1 MRIDIITV
9 VPDILKSP
17 FEASILK
24 RAIEKGHVEIHMHN
38 LRDYVTDNYKQ
49 IDDYQFDYILGA
61 GDKIE
66 IKVFGQPDL
75 DVTSLLGNSG
85 EINYPFLGKV
95 KLVGLSVSQVE
106 QTISE
111 GLQPDYLVNPN
122 VYAQVVEY
130 RPFYIHGEVKEPGAY
145 PYQPAMTVNQ
155 AIALAGGLTERA
167 SVDKIFIFKEQTKQQ
182 QQKGSLNSQIAA
194 GDTIKIEQRLF

>member
-1 MRIDIITV
+1 MKYIFSLTLLV
-9 VPDILKSP
+9 FS
-17 FEASILK
+17 SICF
-24 RAIEKGHVEIHMHN
+24 AQSAQS
-38 LRDYVTDNYKQ
+38 YV
-49 IDDYQFDYILGA
+49 LGA
-61 GDKIE
+61 GDKVE

-75 DVTSLLGNSG
+75 EVTALLGNSG
-85 EINYPFLGKV
+85 EVNYPFLGKV
-95 KLVGLSVSQVE
+95 KLAGLNTSEVE
-106 QTISE
+106 QVITE
-111 GLQPDYLVNPN
+111 GLKPNYLVNPN
-122 VYAQVVEY
+122 VYVQVIEY
-130 RPFYIHGEVKEPGAY
+130 RPFYIHGEVENPGAY

>member
-1 MRIDIITV
+1 MKIK
-9 VPDILKSP
+9 ILTG
-17 FEASILK
+17 FILLLSFGSF
-24 RAIEKGHVEIHMHN
+24 AN
-38 LRDYVTDNYKQ
+38 DSQN
-49 IDDYQFDYILGA
+49 YILGA

-111 GLQPDYLVNPN
+111 GLRPDYLVNPN
-122 VYAQVVEY
+122 VYAQVIEY

-167 SVDKIFIFKEQTKQQ
+167 SVDKIYIFKEQTKQQ

>member
-1 MRIDIITV
+1 MKV
-9 VPDILKSP
+9 KILVCLILLFS
-17 FEASILK
+17 FGSFASDSQ
-24 RAIEKGHVEIHMHN
+24 N
-38 LRDYVTDNYKQ
+38 
-49 IDDYQFDYILGA
+49 YILGA

-106 QTISE
+106 QTIIS

-130 RPFYIHGEVKEPGAY
+130 RPFYIHGEVKKPGGY

>member
-1 MRIDIITV
+1 MKV
-9 VPDILKSP
+9 KILTGFILLLS
-17 FEASILK
+17 FCSFASDSQ
-24 RAIEKGHVEIHMHN
+24 N
-38 LRDYVTDNYKQ
+38 
-49 IDDYQFDYILGA
+49 YILGA

-95 KLVGLSVSQVE
+95 KLVGLSVAQVE

-122 VYAQVVEY
+122 VYAQVIEY
-130 RPFYIHGEVKEPGAY
+130 RPFYIHGEVKKPGGY

>member
-1 MRIDIITV
+1 MKIK
-9 VPDILKSP
+9 ILTG
-17 FEASILK
+17 FILLLSFGSF
-24 RAIEKGHVEIHMHN
+24 AN
-38 LRDYVTDNYKQ
+38 DSQN
-49 IDDYQFDYILGA
+49 YILGA

-106 QTISE
+106 QTIIS
-111 GLQPDYLVNPN
+111 GLQPDYLVKPN
-122 VYAQVVEY
+122 VYAQVLEY
-130 RPFYIHGEVKEPGAY
+130 RPFYIHGEVKKPGGY

>member
-1 MRIDIITV
+1 MKV
-9 VPDILKSP
+9 KILTGL
-17 FEASILK
+17 ILLLSFCSF
-24 RAIEKGHVEIHMHN
+24 AN
-38 LRDYVTDNYKQ
+38 DSQN
-49 IDDYQFDYILGA
+49 YILGA

-106 QTISE
+106 QTISK

-122 VYAQVVEY
+122 VYAQVIEY

>member
-1 MRIDIITV
+1 MKARILTGL
-9 VPDILKSP
+9 ILLLS
-17 FEASILK
+17 FGSFASDSQ
-24 RAIEKGHVEIHMHN
+24 N
-38 LRDYVTDNYKQ
+38 
-49 IDDYQFDYILGA
+49 YILGA

-106 QTISE
+106 QTIIS
-111 GLQPDYLVNPN
+111 GLQPDYLVKPN
-122 VYAQVVEY
+122 VYAQVLEY
-130 RPFYIHGEVKEPGAY
+130 RPFYIHGEVKKPGGY

>member
-1 MRIDIITV
+1 MKV
-9 VPDILKSP
+9 KILTGLILLLS
-17 FEASILK
+17 FCSFASDSQ
-24 RAIEKGHVEIHMHN
+24 N
-38 LRDYVTDNYKQ
+38 
-49 IDDYQFDYILGA
+49 YILGA

-95 KLVGLSVSQVE
+95 KLVGLSVAQVE

-122 VYAQVVEY
+122 VYAQVID
-130 RPFYIHGEVKEPGAY
+130 RKS
-145 PYQPAMTVNQ
+145 T
-155 AIALAGGLTERA
+155 R
-167 SVDKIFIFKEQTKQQ
+167 
-182 QQKGSLNSQIAA
+182 LNSSHV
-194 GDTIKIEQRLF
+194 F

>member
-1 MRIDIITV
+1 MKAYVLIALLTV
-9 VPDILKSP
+9 FTFALG
-17 FEASILK
+17 ASVN
-24 RAIEKGHVEIHMHN
+24 AFATTQS
-38 LRDYVTDNYKQ
+38 YT
-49 IDDYQFDYILGA
+49 LGA

-85 EINYPFLGKV
+85 EINYPFLGKIR
-95 KLVGLSVSQVE
+95 LVGLSIAQVE
-106 QTISE
+106 RTISA
-111 GLQPDYLVNPN
+111 GLSPDYLVNPN
-122 VYAQVVEY
+122 VYVQVVEY
-130 RPFYIHGEVKEPGAY
+130 RPFYIHGEVKKSGGY

-167 SVDKIFIFKEQTKQQ
+167 SVSRIYIFKEQTKQQ
-182 QQKGSLNSQIAA
+182 QQKGDLNSQIAA

>member
-1 MRIDIITV
+1 MKVRTLIGL
-9 VPDILKSP
+9 ILLLS
-17 FEASILK
+17 FGSFASDSQ
-24 RAIEKGHVEIHMHN
+24 N
-38 LRDYVTDNYKQ
+38 
-49 IDDYQFDYILGA
+49 YILGA

-106 QTISE
+106 QTIIS

-130 RPFYIHGEVKEPGAY
+130 RPFYIHGEVKKPGGY

>member
-1 MRIDIITV
+1 MKVRTLIGL
-9 VPDILKSP
+9 ILLLS
-17 FEASILK
+17 FGSFASDSQ
-24 RAIEKGHVEIHMHN
+24 N
-38 LRDYVTDNYKQ
+38 
-49 IDDYQFDYILGA
+49 YILGA

-106 QTISE
+106 QIIIS
-111 GLQPDYLVNPN
+111 GLQPDYLVKPN

-130 RPFYIHGEVKEPGAY
+130 RPFYIHGEVKKPGGY

>member
-1 MRIDIITV
+1 MKV
-9 VPDILKSP
+9 KILVCLILLFS
-17 FEASILK
+17 FGSFASDSQ
-24 RAIEKGHVEIHMHN
+24 N
-38 LRDYVTDNYKQ
+38 
-49 IDDYQFDYILGA
+49 YILGA

-75 DVTSLLGNSG
+75 NVTSLLGNSG

-106 QTISE
+106 QTIIS

-130 RPFYIHGEVKEPGAY
+130 RPFYIHGEVKKPGGY

>member
-1 MRIDIITV
+1 MKARILTGL
-9 VPDILKSP
+9 ILLLS
-17 FEASILK
+17 FGSFASDSQ
-24 RAIEKGHVEIHMHN
+24 N
-38 LRDYVTDNYKQ
+38 
-49 IDDYQFDYILGA
+49 YILGA

-75 DVTSLLGNSG
+75 NVTSLLGNSG

-106 QTISE
+106 QTIIS

-122 VYAQVVEY
+122 VYAQVIEY

>member
-1 MRIDIITV
+1 MKVRILIGL
-9 VPDILKSP
+9 ILLLS
-17 FEASILK
+17 FSSFANDSQ
-24 RAIEKGHVEIHMHN
+24 N
-38 LRDYVTDNYKQ
+38 
-49 IDDYQFDYILGA
+49 YILGA

-66 IKVFGQPDL
+66 IKVFGQPGL

-85 EINYPFLGKV
+85 DINYPFLGKV
-95 KLVGLSVSQVE
+95 KLVGLTVAQVE

-122 VYAQVVEY
+122 VYAQVIEY
-130 RPFYIHGEVKEPGAY
+130 RPFYIHGEVKKPGGY

>member
-1 MRIDIITV
+1 MKCFFYSALLLI
-9 VPDILKSP
+9 SSAC
-17 FEASILK
+17 FSQSAQ
-24 RAIEKGHVEIHMHN
+24 N
-38 LRDYVTDNYKQ
+38 YV
-49 IDDYQFDYILGA
+49 LGA
-61 GDKIE
+61 GDKVE

-75 DVTSLLGNSG
+75 EVTALLGNSG
-85 EINYPFLGKV
+85 EVNYPFLGKV
-95 KLVGLSVSQVE
+95 KLAGLNTSEVE
-106 QTISE
+106 QVITQ

-122 VYAQVVEY
+122 VYVQVVQY
-130 RPFYIHGEVKEPGAY
+130 RPFYIHGEVENPGAY

-167 SVDKIFIFKEQTKQQ
+167 STDKIFIFKEQTKQQ